1 MMSTPETVSVVI
13 PTYNRAEVLG
23 KSIDS
28 ALAQTYEDVEVVVVD
43 DASMDET
50 EQLVGEYGGD
60 VLYHCL
66 EENQGANVA
75 RNKGIELADGAFVAF
90 LDADDYWRPEKLE
103 QQIQAFEDAPDSCG
117 LVHTAIEIQNFDGEA
132 IDKVPTAS
140 PDDPK
145 RRLLLGDYVG
155 TFSSVVVK
163 SRVFDIIKPLKR
175 DLPSWQDWEFYL
187 RVADEYGFRAVDDY
201 LTVKRSGKDDQ
212 ISKNLEPLLETTY
225 PFFES
230 KIRRD
235 AAAYGAMFKR
245 RALARLRMEVGD
257 AALVNRDAKTAR
269 RYFLSGLTV
278 YPFESKL
285 IAYLLLSL
293 FGMNAYD
300 AALKARR
307 MVTT

>member
-1 MMSTPETVSVVI
+1 MGISGTVSVVI
-13 PTYNRAEVLG
+13 PTYNRAKILG

-28 ALAQTYEDVEVVVVD
+28 VLAQTYDDVEVVVVD
-43 DASMDET
+43 DASTDGT
-50 EQLVGEYGGD
+50 ERLVREYGDD
-60 VLYHCL
+60 VLYHCF
-66 EENQGANVA
+66 EKNQGANAA
-75 RNKGIELADGAFVAF
+75 RNRGIELADGVFVAF
-90 LDADDYWRPEKLE
+90 LDADDYWRPKKLE
-103 QQIQAFEDAPDSCG
+103 RQIQAFEDAPECCG
-117 LVHTAIEIQNFDGEA
+117 LVHTAVEIQNFDGET

-145 RRLLLGDYVG
+145 RRLLLGDHVG

-163 SRVFDIIKPLKR
+163 SQVFNNVDRLKG

-187 RVADEYGFRAVDDY
+187 RVADEYDFRAVDDY

-212 ISKNLEPLLETTY
+212 ISKNLEPLLKTTY

-235 AAAYGAMFKR
+235 ADAYGVIFKQ

-269 RYFLSGLTV
+269 TCFSRGLSA
-278 YPFESKL
+278 YPFEPKL
-285 IAYLLLSL
+285 IAYFLLSL
-293 FGMNAYD
+293 FGMEAYD
-300 AALKARR
+300 AALKMRR